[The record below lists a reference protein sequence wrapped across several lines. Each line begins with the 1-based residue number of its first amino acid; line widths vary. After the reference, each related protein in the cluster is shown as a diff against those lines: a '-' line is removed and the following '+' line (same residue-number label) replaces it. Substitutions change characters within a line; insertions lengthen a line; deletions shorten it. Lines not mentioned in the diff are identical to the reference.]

1 MVSGEMLLMEKK
13 WGPPFLRED
22 VMCLVQVTAHFL
34 GPYPIQGWWRV
45 PLLLSEVFRCLVS

>member
-22 VMCLVQVTAHFL
+22 VLCLVLVTAHFF
-34 GPYPIQGWWRV
+34 GSSPIQGWWRV